1 MDEDL
6 LDALL
11 DAGRAEARRRQSAEW
26 RATRERIRQARRE
39 RKRAAVVSAQTALR
53 AIPMPTLAW
62 LQDRADTWVVRAHAL
77 GFWPS
82 DLDGVKVRLAVDCPH
97 RGRMGKPGN
106 RSWQMAHAHT
116 SKHDPERGR
125 VCFNPLNAAADLASG
140 RLTFSGTLAHEVTHF
155 CVLGEGG
162 RERGARHHPK
172 EFWIMLDT
180 LMTSAGEEPDP
191 HDLDRMPF

>member
-1 MDEDL
+1 VDEDL

-26 RATRERIRQARRE
+26 RATQERIRQARRE

-82 DLDGVKVRLAVDCPH
+82 DLDGVKVRLA
-97 RGRMGKPGN
+97 
-106 RSWQMAHAHT
+106 
-116 SKHDPERGR
+116 
-125 VCFNPLNAAADLASG
+125 
-140 RLTFSGTLAHEVTHF
+140 
-155 CVLGEGG
+155 
-162 RERGARHHPK
+162 
-172 EFWIMLDT
+172 
-180 LMTSAGEEPDP
+180 EP
-191 HDLDRMPF
+191 

>member
-6 LDALL
+6 LDALI

-53 AIPMPTLAW
+53 GLPVPTLAW
-62 LQDRADTWVVRAHAL
+62 LQACADGWVARAREL
-77 GFWPS
+77 GRWPS
-82 DLDGVKVRLAVDCPH
+82 DLAGVKVRLDTDCPH

-116 SKHDPERGR
+116 SRHDPERGR